1 MWFVEYL
8 FSVCEAIASIP
19 IVDRKG
25 EEQREGKEREW
36 RNGWECEMPVCLRST
51 TWAGSAILS
60 VFVRI

>member
-1 MWFVEYL
+1 M
-8 FSVCEAIASIP
+8 CEAIASIP
-19 IVDRKG
+19 TVDRKG